1 MRAQSHTFDV
11 KRSVPKVDDSVRKY
25 SLPSKPSNTST
36 INKKAV
42 LEKDPV
48 LNQYADIQSVKL
60 LRDSNFKIYL
70 VFSPSHNKKMALK
83 LFPYEGEKLNKF
95 YLRELHSYDLNH
107 PHVVSVLDAQDD
119 VEWGLISGYSYVLLE
134 YYPYGNFFELVSKSM
149 FYLEDV
155 LIRTY
160 FHQLIEGVEYLH
172 SKGLAHMNLKLENL
186 LLDKDFNLRIC
197 DFKFST
203 YENKE
208 KMIGKGTKNFRAP
221 EVINS
226 DNVSDPKMA
235 DIYSCGIILFA
246 LKAGTIPY
254 VENKL
259 IKDFNLFELMLREDD
274 LFWEVHKEIQDLYM
288 DFDRD
293 FKELFLSLVRGNP
306 KKRPTISQ
314 IKASKWYKGPI
325 YSQSELTNIMKQK
338 IAKIISPVKGKK

>member
-1 MRAQSHTFDV
+1 MKTSCFSFLKKSSCKQQKKMIGKYKFVKVLKKSNYYLYVMRLSGKDKDYVV
-11 KRSVPKVDDSVRKY
+11 KIYPLKNGHP
-25 SLPSKPSNTST
+25 SLPYQRESAFKSLTHPNIISILDCEPIANNLIGETPDKISY
-36 INKKAV
+36 IV
-42 LEKDPV
+42 MELSPYGDFC
-48 LNQYADIQSVKL
+48 DL
-60 LRDSNFKIYL
+60 LRESKIPT
-70 VFSPSHNKKMALK
+70 S
-83 LFPYEGEKLNKF
+83 
-95 YLRELHSYDLNH
+95 
-107 PHVVSVLDAQDD
+107 DD
-119 VEWGLISGYSYVLLE
+119 V
-134 YYPYGNFFELVSKSM
+134 
-149 FYLEDV
+149 
-155 LIRTY
+155 IRTY

-208 KMIGKGTKNFRAP
+208 KMIGKGTKNSRAP